1 MRRNGWILVVLA
13 ALALWAWQRQGL
25 PAFAGGT
32 QSSAAQSH
40 AGADSAGIDRPGRMP
55 RDDVAGTGARPG
67 SADAASD
74 DDAGRWP
81 AYLPAEARDTLA
93 LIESGGPFPHRQD
106 GATFQNREHRLP
118 QRESGYYRE
127 YTVETPGSPDRG
139 ARRIIAG
146 GDPPAEFFYTEDH
159 YGSFRR
165 FTDRESDSGDASGQD
180 DGNGGAR

>member
-1 MRRNGWILVVLA
+1 MRRSGWILVVLA
-13 ALALWAWQRQGL
+13 VLALWAWQRHGL
-25 PAFAGGT
+25 PAFAG
-32 QSSAAQSH
+32 SH
-40 AGADSAGIDRPGRMP
+40 APANESPADTDTSGIDRPGRAP
-55 RDDVAGTGARPG
+55 RDDVATA
-67 SADAASD
+67 D

-81 AYLPAEARDTLA
+81 AFLPPEARDTLA

-127 YTVETPGSPDRG
+127 YTVETPGSRDRG

-146 GDPPAEFFYTEDH
+146 GDPPAEFFYTDDH

-165 FTDRESDSGDASGQD
+165 FVPRG
-180 DGNGGAR
+180 RP